1 MRNTFGCFNLW
12 PYRPLMPSKK
22 HCQLGCFEKKP
33 GEDFDKEYSFTGF
46 LPSPE
51 DCGYYCKGFE
61 FKKMK
66 YNWVMGANS
75 WDQ

>member
-1 MRNTFGCFNLW
+1 MALPATDAFQKALPIRMFW
-12 PYRPLMPSKK
+12 
-22 HCQLGCFEKKP
+22 KKP
-33 GEDFDKEYSFTGF
+33 GEDFDKEFSFTGF

-61 FKKMK
+61 LKKKK